1 MGNNK
6 STVSVFYILVIGIIS
21 FTLAISFSLV
31 SETITRKL
39 NSLIV
44 SFAILIIIILIS
56 ILADIIGTA
65 VTVASEAP
73 FHAKAAK
80 RVHGSH
86 QGVILIR
93 NADRVAN
100 ICNDVVGD
108 TTGTVAGALGIALA
122 FQIYSYIHSL
132 DQFILNILVTGLIAS
147 MTISGKALGKKYALN
162 HANEVIFFVGRIMAS
177 WERITGMKIGNKK
190 SRGSKQK

>member
-6 STVSVFYILVIGIIS
+6 STVSGKYIFAIGIIS
-21 FTLAISFSLV
+21 FILAIGFSLV

-39 NSLIV
+39 DNLIV

-56 ILADIIGTA
+56 ILSDIIGTS

-73 FHAKAAK
+73 LHAKASK
-80 RVHGSH
+80 RVYGSQ

-122 FQIYSYIHSL
+122 LQIYSYSQSW
-132 DQFILNILVTGLIAS
+132 DQFVFNILITGMIAS
-147 MTISGKALGKKYALN
+147 MTISGKAIGKKYALN
-162 HANEVIFFVGRIMAS
+162 HANEVIFFVGRIMAG
-177 WERITGMKIGNKK
+177 WENITGMKIGHKK
-190 SRGSKQK
+190 NRGSKHK

>member
-6 STVSVFYILVIGIIS
+6 STVSGNYILVIGIVS
-21 FTLAISFSLV
+21 FTLAIFFSLV
-31 SETITRKL
+31 SETITKKL

-73 FHAKAAK
+73 LHAKAAK
-80 RVHGSH
+80 RVHGSQ

-122 FQIYSYIHSL
+122 FQIYSYSNSW
-132 DQFILNILVTGLIAS
+132 DQFVLNILITGIIAS
-147 MTISGKALGKKYALN
+147 MTISGKAIGKKYALN
-162 HANEVIFFVGRIMAS
+162 HANEVIFFVGRIMAG
-177 WERITGMKIGNKK
+177 WENVTGIKIGTKK
-190 SRGSKQK
+190 SRGSKHK